1 MDADE
6 TTSEMTVERTYR
18 MRNLL
23 AWGVLLAVFLAAGE
37 GINLFRIYI
46 FEWFRTGRAQDALMT
61 LLGLA
66 IASACTA
73 FLGGFVYYRDKKR
86 GKVKREG
93 WRGRPGK
100 RQPNEQSPG

>member
-1 MDADE
+1 MDADD
-6 TTSEMTVERTYR
+6 TTSETTVERIFR

-23 AWGVLLAVFLAAGE
+23 AWGVLIAVFLAAGE

-46 FEWFRTGRAQDALMT
+46 FEWFRSGRPADALMT
-61 LLGLA
+61 LLGLVIA
-66 IASACTA
+66 ILCTA

-93 WRGRPGK
+93 WRGRPAK